1 LLLTQLQWQGIKLGV
16 TDFPCLALLGDQPPK
31 PSVCGGGQ
39 GAFAGALCGTGT
51 VSTHI
56 HSEVLEALELAE
68 VFLQFAV
75 NVQIFGFGIF

>member
-1 LLLTQLQWQGIKLGV
+1 MTLGV
-16 TDFPCLALLGDQPPK
+16 TDFPCLAPLGDRPPK
-31 PSVCGGGQ
+31 SSLEGAAGCFCRGHQCG
-39 GAFAGALCGTGT
+39 AGI

>member
-1 LLLTQLQWQGIKLGV
+1 MTLGV

-31 PSVCGGGQ
+31 ILSPWRGLRGVFRGHQCG
-39 GAFAGALCGTGT
+39 AAI

>member
-1 LLLTQLQWQGIKLGV
+1 MSLPPLLPPLG
-16 TDFPCLALLGDQPPK
+16 PPK
-31 PSVCGGGQ
+31 IPHPQRTVYRGPRY
-39 GAFAGALCGTGT
+39 GAGI

-56 HSEVLEALELAE
+56 YSEVLEALELAE